1 MEEKRFILC
10 RNKSGWHCKG
20 LVWGRTKE
28 HLVCNQN
35 TAHVETWLVW
45 GKAVPCQG
53 LRHSGLGDRELLR
66 LRGGSWEAASMIGR
80 TAGKSVGTFRARLG
94 RRAWP

>member
-1 MEEKRFILC
+1 MEKKRIILC

-20 LVWGRTKE
+20 LVCVRTIK

-53 LRHSGLGDRELLR
+53 LRHSGLGNREPLR
-66 LRGGSWEAASMIGR
+66 IRGGSWEAAAMIGR
-80 TAGKSVGTFRARLG
+80 TAGKSVGTFSARLG